1 MASKPCGQR
10 NSPPL
15 VLRSTV
21 TSASVPSHPS
31 VRSVSRISRRSSS
44 ETAYGGSRKTTS
56 YGSAGAGVRMICSA
70 LPARTSAPGRPRS
83 RRSPG
88 PCGRRGRRPP
98 RAGRARRRGRAPPG
112 RRRRNP
118 RTGRGRA
125 RRPAGPRAGTA
136 RWRTG
141 PRAHGRRWGG
151 CRFPAGR
158 PVDVRRPCRR
168 SRGSFLGPCRCARVD
183 ERCPLP
189 VSQPFS
195 RYCSRS
201 SSSSASRA
209 VRSPGRP
216 VSSGSAATT
225 AAASCLAS
233 AMISSSSMTA
243 RTRREVRAPDCA

>member
-98 RAGRARRRGRAPPG
+98 RAGRARRRGERLQADGAGTRVQVEDALAVQRAPEQGLPGGEQALARTVGGGAGAGSRRDGQSTSAGLAGDHAGHFWVLVGVLGWTNGVRCQCLSPSPGTAPAPRPAVPQGPCAARADRSAPG
-112 RRRRNP
+112 RRRRRPPPPASPP
-118 RTGRGRA
+118 R
-125 RRPAGPRAGTA
+125 
-136 RWRTG
+136 
-141 PRAHGRRWGG
+141 
-151 CRFPAGR
+151 
-158 PVDVRRPCRR
+158 
-168 SRGSFLGPCRCARVD
+168 
-183 ERCPLP
+183 
-189 VSQPFS
+189 
-195 RYCSRS
+195 
-201 SSSSASRA
+201 
-209 VRSPGRP
+209 
-216 VSSGSAATT
+216 
-225 AAASCLAS
+225 
-233 AMISSSSMTA
+233 
-243 RTRREVRAPDCA
+243 